1 MVTGARKK
9 TLLKAGV
16 AAIATLVG
24 FGATGASAQDNVVNV
39 YNWSDYI
46 AEDTIANFEAET
58 GIKVRYDV
66 FDSNEVLEAKM
77 LAGNSGYDVV
87 VPTSTFLARQIQAGV
102 FMELDKSKLGN
113 WDNLDEDLLASV
125 APMDPNNAHGIPY
138 MWGTTGFAYNKKMIE
153 ERMPDAPVD
162 SWAMMMD
169 PDVVSKFADCG
180 VTFLD
185 APTEVI
191 PAALNYIGADPAGQ
205 EPEKLEEAV
214 DHMMKIR
221 PSIKYFHS
229 SQNINDL
236 ANGDICL
243 AMGWSGDMLQAQ
255 ARAAEA
261 GQGVDIAYVI
271 PKEGA
276 LLWVDM
282 MAIPKDAPNAD
293 NAHTFLNYIMEPKVA
308 ADISNYVFYANGN
321 AASMEFILPEVKND
335 TAIYPDRETMKNLY
349 TVQPWA
355 PRFQREATRA
365 WTKLKTGQ

>member
-1 MVTGARKK
+1 MVTGARK
-9 TLLKAGV
+9 TAMLKAAAAV
-16 AAIATLVG
+16 AASLG
-24 FGATGASAQDNVVNV
+24 LGAAGAMAQDNVVNV

-58 GIKVRYDV
+58 GITVRYDV

-102 FMELDKSKLGN
+102 FMELDKSKLPN
-113 WDNLDEDLLASV
+113 WENLDETLLGRV
-125 APMDPNNAHGIPY
+125 EEMDPGNAHGVPY

-162 SWAMMMD
+162 SWDMMMD
-169 PDVVSKFADCG
+169 PEVVSKFADCG

-191 PAALNYIGADPAGQ
+191 PAALNYIGADPTKQDAD
-205 EPEKLEEAV
+205 KLEEAMA
-214 DHMMKIR
+214 HMQKVR

-236 ANGDICL
+236 ANGDICI
-243 AMGWSGDMLQAQ
+243 AMGWSGDMFIAQ

-261 GQGVDIAYVI
+261 GQGVDIEYVI

-276 LLWVDM
+276 LLWTDM
-282 MAIPKDAPNAD
+282 MAVPKDAPNPD
-293 NAHTFLNYIMEPKVA
+293 NAHTFLNYIMKPQVA
-308 ADISNYVFYANGN
+308 AAISNYVYYANAN
-321 AASMEFILPEVKND
+321 EASMEYVDDAVKND
-335 TAIYPDRETMKNLY
+335 PAIYPDKETMQNLY
-349 TVQPWA
+349 SVQPWN